1 MDLLPL
7 IEMYCRWELQ
17 EECGNLRALMDRFD
31 SEASLQTTE
40 LGRSL
45 LLMLRDDDDGLQFR
59 APRQESSPPLNPF
72 AAIRG
77 RLAAVDRAFQ
87 GLHAQVLPSVD
98 IGLGVSTVL
107 SVHLSPALADILRSS
122 GRPITCNP
130 NFVSGTPCRPR
141 AGTSILHPLLV
152 FAIACV
158 CACIPLCICFHSSC
172 PLPGINFRGQLFS
185 RASLWFPGGPPACT
199 PCEGYGRNPA
209 IQLSGLSS
217 PLRYLCGCVCM
228 RISFEFCGGSAVCTG
243 NDEWGFFF
251 HFG

>member
-1 MDLLPL
+1 MYCGRRILPDVVAGAGQLVWRRHRSSSPPSRHAVRATCMDLLPL

-40 LGRSL
+40 LGCSL
-45 LLMLRDDDDGLQFR
+45 LLMLRDNDDGLQFR

-107 SVHLSPALADILRSS
+107 SVYLSPALADILRSS

-130 NFVSGTPCRPR
+130 NFVSGTACRPF
-141 AGTSILHPLLV
+141 AATSICAPPPVGVCNSLCVCLHPV
-152 FAIACV
+152 M
-158 CACIPLCICFHSSC
+158 HM
-172 PLPGINFRGQLFS
+172 LPFQLPASRHQFS
-185 RASLWFPGGPPACT
+185 RSIL
-199 PCEGYGRNPA
+199 
-209 IQLSGLSS
+209 LSGVVVVSRRS
-217 PLRYLCGCVCM
+217 TCM
-228 RISFEFCGGSAVCTG
+228 HTL
-243 NDEWGFFF
+243 
-251 HFG
+251 